1 MGSLKVL
8 MMKVI
13 KSSQFPERIAMW
25 DSILKYANT
34 PILKCSRLICKSL
47 KKNITLKF
55 KLKQNS

>member
-1 MGSLKVL
+1 

-13 KSSQFPERIAMW
+13 KSSQFPERIAMG